1 MHDMILRQD
10 IMATQATCR
19 NQSLIYLLQMI

>member
-1 MHDMILRQD
+1 MILRQV
-10 IMATQATCR
+10 IMATQAACR